1 MILNLRALHYDCEAC
16 VCVCVR
22 VHFNKNLSGWNTS

>member
-1 MILNLRALHYDCEAC
+1 MILNLRALHYDCEVC